1 MTPPCYSEVQS
12 VTLPSSSGAI
22 QPIPADTREQI
33 LRAAESCIRRWGIR
47 RFSMNDVARGAGVS
61 RMSVYR
67 HFADRDALVLAVL
80 ERLADQT
87 VAASTGAILRR
98 RSLAAQIAEAAV
110 FVSHL
115 DAELALGLGDRPGE
129 GEQAAL
135 QLAHVRRLLDRWIEF
150 WVPRLAEARERGEVR
165 ADLDL
170 RQAGEWIMR
179 MILSLV
185 TVPSVTVDLDDPE
198 AVRRFVRDHIVGG
211 FT

>member
-1 MTPPCYSEVQS
+1 MP
-12 VTLPSSSGAI
+12 PSSQARPEASDLSAA
-22 QPIPADTREQI
+22 PVETREQI
-33 LRAAESCIRRWGIR
+33 LRAAEACIRRWGIR

-87 VAASTGAILRR
+87 VAASTPAILRR

-110 FVSHL
+110 FVCHL
-115 DAELALGLGDRPGE
+115 DAELELGLENRPGE

-170 RQAGEWIMR
+170 REAGEWIMR

-185 TVPSVTVDLDDPE
+185 TVPSLTVDLDDPE
-198 AVRRFVRDHIVGG
+198 AVRRFVRDHIVRG
-211 FT
+211 FA

>member
-1 MTPPCYSEVQS
+1 LP
-12 VTLPSSSGAI
+12 PSSQPTREGRDAPGAST
-22 QPIPADTREQI
+22 DTRQAI
-33 LRAAESCIRRWGIR
+33 LVAAEASIRRWGIR

-87 VAASTGAILRR
+87 VAASTPAILRR

-110 FVSHL
+110 FVCHL
-115 DAELALGLGDRPGE
+115 DAELDLGLENRPGE

-185 TVPSVTVDLDDPE
+185 TVPSVTVDLDDPD
-198 AVRRFVRDHIVGG
+198 AVRRFVRDHIVSGLG
-211 FT
+211 

>member
-1 MTPPCYSEVQS
+1 LS
-12 VTLPSSSGAI
+12 PSSEAI

-33 LRAAESCIRRWGIR
+33 LRAAETCIRRWGIR

-80 ERLADQT
+80 EHLADQT
-87 VAASTGAILRR
+87 VVASTPAILRR

-110 FVSHL
+110 FVRHL
-115 DAELALGLGDRPGE
+115 GADLDLGLEDRPGE

-150 WVPRLAEARERGEVR
+150 WVPLLVQAQQRGEVR

-170 RQAGEWIMR
+170 RAAGEWIMR
-179 MILSLV
+179 VILSLV
-185 TVPSVTVDLDDPE
+185 TVPSLTVDLDDPE
-198 AVRRFVRDHIVGG
+198 AVRRFVRDHIVRG
-211 FT
+211 FA